1 MVNCNFL
8 PRPESRETIK
18 YSNKVDKRGKCQGGV
33 HFFIN
38 IFTITQELDENIEF
52 IHHSSIID

>member
-8 PRPESRETIK
+8 PRPDGRKRS
-18 YSNKVDKRGKCQGGV
+18 SNKQVVGKNGKCQGGV

-38 IFTITQELDENIEF
+38 IFTITQELDAKCTMNA
-52 IHHSSIID
+52 